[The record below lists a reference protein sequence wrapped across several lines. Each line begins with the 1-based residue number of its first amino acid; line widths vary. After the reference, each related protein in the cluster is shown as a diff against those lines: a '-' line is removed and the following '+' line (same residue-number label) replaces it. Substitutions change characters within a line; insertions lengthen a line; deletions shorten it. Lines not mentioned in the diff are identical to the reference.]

1 MIVSTGFLN
10 TWWMSEMRISQFQS
24 SFTFCIFNVFRLQDS
39 LANYSE
45 SWSLK
50 QYLEL
55 FRAETSRFWK
65 IAEVW
70 DSGRLKFNKDLMGNA
85 AIDSKL

>member
-39 LANYSE
+39 LANYSG
-45 SWSLK
+45 SCSLK
-50 QYLEL
+50 RCLEL
-55 FRAETSRFWK
+55 FCAGMSRFWK

-70 DSGRLKFNKDLMGNA
+70 DSGRLKFNNDL
-85 AIDSKL
+85 I